1 VLFPF
6 FWGRAPLRW
15 CNHPIS
21 MKCCTVVCPCVG
33 CVFSTFGGHILRGL
47 QISDPKGAWGQN
59 LGLSES
65 HKPFDRECLENGSHR
80 VTCQLGLNISSKDLS
95 NMYDWAVA
103 PRKVKVKVWTL
114 VVAPLTWVRLVT
126 SSTLQSQKWQLIGM
140 SQWCHSALCG
150 HPLSALMDN
159 WTYGAAGRHT
169 IAPMSHARP
178 SSCSRSYYSFLV
190 PLRVGGWV
198 GLSTQ

>member
-1 VLFPF
+1 MPSGFVLVGHKKKIIIIIVNPPHGVWRNIKFTVCLFLF

-47 QISDPKGAWGQN
+47 QISDPKGAWGRN

-65 HKPFDRECLENGSHR
+65 HKPFDREFLENGSHR

-114 VVAPLTWVRLVT
+114 VVVPLT
-126 SSTLQSQKWQLIGM
+126 
-140 SQWCHSALCG
+140 
-150 HPLSALMDN
+150 
-159 WTYGAAGRHT
+159 
-169 IAPMSHARP
+169 
-178 SSCSRSYYSFLV
+178 
-190 PLRVGGWV
+190 
-198 GLSTQ
+198 